1 MSRLDTLMP
10 YDYEDQ
16 ANNEYVY
23 LLSELKSSFLQRIEE
38 AMANADVEDKVKA
51 FARHCV
57 DLHATCITFNYDCYL
72 DEALYFTGSWNPGWG
87 YGFFCRPSSVTV
99 SQGTFEYAHASESKL
114 LKLHGSINWR
124 PRLGYT
130 GSVALD
136 AIVHHDEMSSFARD
150 AEDLELIARHLESES
165 VIVPPVLSKTDLGT
179 RPALHGVWD
188 LAFKRLSTADSMT
201 FIGYSLPITDT
212 SARTLFAEALS
223 DLPPHL
229 VRVVDFTSDERHR
242 SKLKTRYRD
251 VLGEIPD
258 DHFFFDGAV
267 DWIKTHLVD

>member
-57 DLHATCITFNYDCYL
+57 DLRATCITFNYDCYL
-72 DEALYFTGSWNPGWG
+72 DEALYYTGRWSPDWG

-99 SQGTFEYAHASESKL
+99 SQGTFEDAHASESKL

-130 GSVALD
+130 SSVALD
-136 AIVHHDEMSSFARD
+136 AIVHHDKMSLFHD
-150 AEDLELIARHLESES
+150 VNDPNVVARHLEIEP
-165 VIVPPVLSKTDLGT
+165 VIVPPILAKSALGIQ
-179 RPALHGVWD
+179 PALRLVWD
-188 LAFKRLSTADSMT
+188 LAFKRLSTADSVT

-242 SKLKTRYRD
+242 SKLETRYRD

-267 DWIKTHLVD
+267 DWINTYLVE

>member
-1 MSRLDTLMP
+1 MSSLDALMF
-10 YDYEDQ
+10 YDY
-16 ANNEYVY
+16 ANRAENEYEF
-23 LLSELKSSFLQRIEE
+23 LLTELKRAFLQRIEE
-38 AMANADVEDKVKA
+38 AMANTEVGVEVRA
-51 FARHCV
+51 FAKYCADRG
-57 DLHATCITFNYDCYL
+57 ATCVTFNDDCYL
-72 DEALYFTGSWNPGWG
+72 DEALYHTSSWEPGWG
-87 YGFFCRPSSVTV
+87 YGFLCRPASHTVTQHPIQRV
-99 SQGTFEYAHASESKL
+99 LTSQMYLF
-114 LKLHGSINWR
+114 KLHGSMNWR
-124 PRLGYT
+124 SRLGYKDP
-130 GSVALD
+130 VALD

-150 AEDLELIARHLESES
+150 AEDLELIARHLESEP

-242 SKLKTRYRD
+242 SKLKTRCRD